1 MVGVQVGLE
10 GVKLLSEDGGRA
22 LRIYPLNHI
31 SRWALRDTQL
41 VLYTKTPVDVEER
54 AVTLQAP
61 KNVTQSVLDTLTCSC
76 MQ

>member
-1 MVGVQVGLE
+1 MPLQIGLE
-10 GVKLLSEDGGRA
+10 GVKILSDDGGRT

-31 SRWALRDTQL
+31 SRWALRERQL

-54 AVTLQAP
+54 TVILQADSD
-61 KNVTQSVLDTLTCSC
+61 TTRTMLDTLTCSC